1 MIVLNKTVL
10 YYCYE
15 RSILFMVLLRQKAK
29 REGFEDYTDFYMCWS
44 YKGKKYAVRVR
55 PVFACDLDKFV
66 GASTF
71 VEDNEPLEKYID

>member
-1 MIVLNKTVL
+1 
-10 YYCYE
+10 
-15 RSILFMVLLRQKAK
+15 MVLLREKAK

-66 GASTF
+66 AISTF
-71 VEDNEPLEKYID
+71 VEDGEPLEKYIDQNNCLLARYYLL